1 MIYKKVKRIDEQI
14 SALGVGCWNFG
25 GDWDSSEDNNSD
37 RIIHAAIDLG
47 INFFDVAP
55 VYGWYHSEEV
65 LGKALE
71 GGLRQ
76 KVVIASKCGL
86 LWDENHKTRNCLTK
100 KSILEEID
108 GSLRRLRT
116 DYIDIYQLHWPDHNT
131 PIEETADAL
140 KEIKAAGKIRHV
152 GLSNFSQADV
162 AAFEAI
168 VPVDC
173 QQGLYNMLERNTSSY
188 HGIPLEYKTEDEML
202 KTVRELGQA
211 FLPYSPYMQGLLTGR
226 FTRDHKFSSTD
237 IRNENPKFFGETYAR
252 YYAGY
257 EQLQAF
263 ADRIGRPM
271 NEICVNW
278 LRQNDAVTAIIGGAS
293 SLKQLEANVHA
304 MSWDL
309 TQEELDEIAKIIEP
323 FRYL

>member
-25 GDWDSSEDNNSD
+25 GDWDCSEDNNSD

-71 GGLRQ
+71 GGLRE

-86 LWDENHKTRNCLTK
+86 LWDENHVTRNDLSK

-116 DYIDIYQLHWPDHNT
+116 DYIDIYQLHWPDHDT
-131 PIEETADAL
+131 PIEETAEAL
-140 KEIKAAGKIRHV
+140 LEIKKAGKIRHV

-202 KTVRELGQA
+202 VTVRRLGQA

-226 FTRDHKFSSTD
+226 FTKEYRFSPTD
-237 IRNENPKFFGETYAR
+237 IRNQNPKFFGEAFDT

-257 EQLQAF
+257 EKLQAF
-263 ADRIGRPM
+263 ADSIGRPM

-278 LRQNDAVTAIIGGAS
+278 LRQNDAVTSIIGGAS
-293 SLKQLEANVHA
+293 NQKQLEANVRA
-304 MSWDL
+304 MEWDL
-309 TQEELDEIAKIIEP
+309 TEEELAVIAGIIEP
-323 FRYL
+323 FRTM

>member
-47 INFFDVAP
+47 VNLFDVAP
-55 VYGWYHSEEV
+55 VYGWYHSEQV
-65 LGKALE
+65 LGKALK
-71 GGLRQ
+71 GGLRE

-108 GSLRRLRT
+108 GSLSRLQT

-152 GLSNFSQADV
+152 GLSNFSQEDV
-162 AAFEAI
+162 RRFEAI
-168 VPVDC
+168 VSVDC

-202 KTVRELGQA
+202 VTVRELGQA

-226 FTRDHKFSSTD
+226 FTRTHKFSDRD
-237 IRNENPKFFGETYAR
+237 IRNENLKFSGEIYEK
-252 YYAGY
+252 YFAGY
-257 EQLQAF
+257 EKLQAF
-263 ADRIGRPM
+263 ADQIGRPM

-278 LRQNDAVTAIIGGAS
+278 LRQNEAVTAIIGGAS
-293 SLKQLEANVHA
+293 SLKQLEDNVRA
-304 MSWDL
+304 MEWDL
-309 TQEELDEIAKIIEP
+309 TDEELGEIAKIIEP
-323 FRYL
+323 FRYM

>member
-25 GDWDSSEDNNSD
+25 GDWDSSEDGNSD

-47 INFFDVAP
+47 VNLFDVAP
-55 VYGWYHSEEV
+55 VYGWYHSEQV
-65 LGKALE
+65 LGKALK
-71 GGLRQ
+71 GGLRE

-86 LWDENHKTRNCLTK
+86 LWDEHHKTRNCLTK

-108 GSLRRLRT
+108 GSLSRLQT

-152 GLSNFSQADV
+152 GLSNFSQEDV
-162 AAFEAI
+162 RKFEAI

-188 HGIPLEYKTEDEML
+188 HGIPLEYRTEDEML
-202 KTVRELGQA
+202 ATVRELGQA

-226 FTRDHKFSSTD
+226 FTKTHKFSSRD
-237 IRNENPKFFGETYAR
+237 IRNENPKFSGETYDR

-257 EQLQAF
+257 EKLQAF
-263 ADRIGRPM
+263 ADEIGRPM

-293 SLKQLEANVHA
+293 SLEQLQANVRA
-304 MSWDL
+304 MEWDL
-309 TQEELDEIAKIIEP
+309 SEEELKSIGEIIEP
-323 FRYL
+323 FRYM

>member
-25 GDWDSSEDNNSD
+25 GDWDSSEDNNSTN
-37 RIIHAAIDLG
+37 IIHAAIDLG
-47 INFFDVAP
+47 VNLFDVAP
-55 VYGWYHSEEV
+55 VYGWYHSEQV
-65 LGKALE
+65 LGKALK
-71 GGLRQ
+71 GGYRQ

-86 LWDENHKTRNCLTK
+86 LFDENHKTRNDLTK

-108 GSLRRLRT
+108 GSLSRLQT

-140 KEIKAAGKIRHV
+140 KEIKAAGKIRYV
-152 GLSNFSQADV
+152 GLSNFSQEDV
-162 AAFEAI
+162 AKFEAI

-202 KTVRELGQA
+202 KTVREMGQA

-226 FTRDHKFSSTD
+226 FTKEHKFSSTD
-237 IRNENPKFFGETYAR
+237 IRNENPKFFGETYDK

-257 EQLQAF
+257 EKLQAL
-263 ADRIGRPM
+263 ADEMGRPM
-271 NEICVNW
+271 NEVCVNW

-293 SLKQLEANVHA
+293 SLKQLEANVRA
-304 MSWDL
+304 MEWDL
-309 TQEELDEIAKIIEP
+309 TEEELGEIAKIIEP
-323 FRYL
+323 FRYM